1 MLSSKDFQ
9 TVVENA
15 PLFAI
20 DLVVVNDQREV
31 LLGLRSNAPAKGYWF
46 VPGGRVFKNESLE
59 NAFKRISKS
68 EIGIER
74 SINHAR
80 FIGLY
85 EHFYPDSAVG
95 SNVSTHYINATHLLR
110 LEPSRLSLPF
120 SDQHQEYRWLAI
132 DELAKDTSV
141 HHFSKVFLDK
151 IGGMLQ

>member
-1 MLSSKDFQ
+1 MLPSKDFQ

-20 DLVVVNDQREV
+20 DLVVVNDQHKI
-31 LLGLRSNAPAKGYWF
+31 LLGLRSNAPARGYWF

-59 NAFKRISKS
+59 NAFKRITKS
-68 EIGIER
+68 EIGIEQP
-74 SINHAR
+74 ITHAK

-85 EHFYPDSAVG
+85 EHFYPDSAVD
-95 SNVSTHYINATHLLR
+95 SNVSTHYINATHLVR
-110 LEPSRLSLPF
+110 LDPSRLSLPY
-120 SDQHQEYRWLAI
+120 SEQHQEYRWLSI

-151 IGGMLQ
+151 IEGMLQ